1 MATLLPLVEEDE
13 RNAKRGGGSSAP
25 GSRQMTPDSAFPSE
39 QDADGSSCNNP
50 CHATIP
56 SFAFFSSS
64 SNFYSSHFGIRTCV
78 VGEIVVQ
85 ACALRAITFSSF
97 FSLRNNPPS
106 VFPINFRSTFS
117 STSQPLF
124 LGGKLT
130 AVLPCTLFPFLL
142 VAFSLSLKLSYDRVV
157 KGGSANA
164 VKILSTSFH
173 FISS

>member
-124 LGGKLT
+124 LAASSRRCSSTRCSRSSSQHSAGVSSPTTIG
-130 AVLPCTLFPFLL
+130 LL
-142 VAFSLSLKLSYDRVV
+142 RVV
-157 KGGSANA
+157 
-164 VKILSTSFH
+164 LLTL
-173 FISS
+173 